1 MRFEILHRESPI
13 AVYNLESRIS
23 NLESRISNLESIHP
37 MAADNVLI
45 RSSIKARLIKC
56 FAVAILVPSIIT
68 AIAGVLMI
76 RKQIYHQ
83 AQVRVT
89 SDLESAKEIYNNYAE
104 RLKDSL
110 RIHATRMIV
119 YGALERNDTTGLV
132 EEMEKIRKAERL
144 DVLTLTDASGKVF
157 YRTCN
162 PTLVGDDQS
171 ADAFVQHVRQNK
183 TPVSSTEIIAREEL
197 IKESKILAD
206 QALMDLTFTRM
217 AGPSEKTQTTSGM
230 MLRGAAPVFTAG
242 GRFVG
247 VLIGGMLLN
256 RNYEIV
262 DKIRTTV
269 FKEESYKGQ
278 QVGTATIFQDD
289 VRISTNVR
297 NADGSRAI
305 TTRISAEVADAVLKR
320 NDTWRGRAFV
330 VNDWYISAYTPIPD
344 LSGNTVGILY
354 VGTLERPYRDILWK
368 NLYMYFGITLLA
380 MGLAI
385 GIAIVVA
392 NKISRPIHAMAAAA
406 RKIAEGDYSQKVE
419 ITSDDETGFLANNF
433 NNMVSE
439 LVRAHQELRESAE
452 TLERKVEQRTKE
464 LKAMQA
470 HLIQSEKLAGVG
482 KLAAGVAHEINNPL
496 TCVLTNTSLMLADLP
511 PEDPRREDLQTV
523 VDETLRCRK
532 IVKGLLDFARQT
544 KPQKQRLDLN
554 KVASDVITLIRN
566 QASFQNIA
574 IRTDLDPSL
583 PTVFAD
589 ADQMRQVVLNIIL
602 NAADAMPQGG
612 EIHIHS
618 LFESQTGQAML
629 RISDTGPGIP
639 AEIQD
644 KLFEPFFTTK
654 KTGTGLGLSIAY
666 GIMDR
671 HKGSLKIESSPGHGT
686 TIVVILP
693 TNIEAIDD

>member
-1 MRFEILHRESPI
+1 ML
-13 AVYNLESRIS
+13 
-23 NLESRISNLESIHP
+23 
-37 MAADNVLI
+37 
-45 RSSIKARLIKC
+45 
-56 FAVAILVPSIIT
+56 
-68 AIAGVLMI
+68 
-76 RKQIYHQ
+76 
-83 AQVRVT
+83 
-89 SDLESAKEIYNNYAE
+89 
-104 RLKDSL
+104 LK
-110 RIHATRMIV
+110 
-119 YGALERNDTTGLV
+119 
-132 EEMEKIRKAERL
+132 
-144 DVLTLTDASGKVF
+144 
-157 YRTCN
+157 
-162 PTLVGDDQS
+162 
-171 ADAFVQHVRQNK
+171 
-183 TPVSSTEIIAREEL
+183 
-197 IKESKILAD
+197 
-206 QALMDLTFTRM
+206 
-217 AGPSEKTQTTSGM
+217 
-230 MLRGAAPVFTAG
+230 GAAPVFTAG

-247 VLIGGMLLN
+247 ILIGGKLLN

-305 TTRISAEVADAVLKR
+305 TTRVSAEVADVVLKR

-330 VNDWYISAYTPIPD
+330 VNDWYISAYAPIRGLKD
-344 LSGNTVGILY
+344 DTIGMLY
-354 VGTLERPYRDILWK
+354 VGTLERPYRDILFK

-380 MGLAI
+380 MGLAS
-385 GIAIVVA
+385 GIAILVA
-392 NKISRPIHAMAAAA
+392 NKISRPIHAMADAAQ
-406 RKIAEGDYSQKVE
+406 KIAEGDYSQKVE

-433 NNMVSE
+433 NHMVSE
-439 LVRAHQELRESAE
+439 LVRAHQELRDSAE
-452 TLERKVEQRTKE
+452 NLERKVEQRTAE
-464 LKAMQA
+464 VKAMQA

-554 KVASDVITLIRN
+554 KVATDVITLVRN
-566 QASFQNIA
+566 QASFQNIT
-574 IRTDLDPSL
+574 IQGDLDSGI
-583 PTVFAD
+583 PTVLAD

-612 EIHIHS
+612 EIRVRT
-618 LFESQTGQAML
+618 LYEPKTRQVLM

-654 KTGTGLGLSIAY
+654 KTGTGLGLAIAY

-671 HKGSLKIESSPGHGT
+671 HKGSLKIESALGHGT
-686 TIVVILP
+686 TVVVILS
-693 TNIEAIDD
+693 TDVTSIDD

>member
-1 MRFEILHRESPI
+1 M
-13 AVYNLESRIS
+13 N
-23 NLESRISNLESIHP
+23 P
-37 MAADNVLI
+37 MAAEKVVI
-45 RSSIKARLIKC
+45 RSSIKARLIKS
-56 FAVAILVPSIIT
+56 FTVAILIPSIVT
-68 AIAGVLMI
+68 AVAGVMMI
-76 RKQIYHQ
+76 RQQIYDQ

-89 SDLESAKEIYNNYAE
+89 ADLESAKEIYSNYAE

-119 YGALERNDTTGLV
+119 YGALERGDSKGLDA
-132 EEMEKIRKAERL
+132 EMERIRNAEKL
-144 DVLTLTDASGKVF
+144 DILTLTDSSGKVF
-157 YRTCN
+157 YRTSN
-162 PTLVGDDQS
+162 PDLVGDDQS
-171 ADAFVQHVRQNK
+171 GDPFVAYVRQNR
-183 TPVSSTEIIAREEL
+183 TPVSSTGIVPREEL
-197 IKESKILAD
+197 LKESSKLAD
-206 QALMDLTFTRM
+206 QALMDITFTRM
-217 AGPSEKTQTTSGM
+217 AEPSEKTKTTSGM
-230 MLRGAAPVFTAG
+230 MLKGAAPVFTAG

-247 VLIGGMLLN
+247 ILIGGKLLN

-305 TTRISAEVADAVLKR
+305 TTRVSAEVADAVLKR

-330 VNDWYISAYTPIPD
+330 VNDWYISAYAPIPSLKGD
-344 LSGNTVGILY
+344 TIGMLY
-354 VGTLERPYRDILWK
+354 VGTLERPYRDILYK

-380 MGLAI
+380 VGLAS
-385 GIAIVVA
+385 GIAIWVA
-392 NKISRPIHAMAAAA
+392 NKISRPLHAMADAAQ
-406 RKIAEGDYSQKVE
+406 KIAEGDYSQKVE

-433 NNMVSE
+433 NHMVSQ
-439 LVRAHQELRESAE
+439 LVRAHQELRDSAE
-452 TLERKVEQRTKE
+452 TLERKVEQRTAE
-464 LKAMQA
+464 VKAMQA

-554 KVASDVITLIRN
+554 KVAADVITLVRN
-566 QASFQNIA
+566 QASFQNIT
-574 IRTDLDPSL
+574 IHTDLDSGI
-583 PTVFAD
+583 PTVLAD
-589 ADQMRQVVLNIIL
+589 ADQMRQVALNIIL

-612 EIHIHS
+612 EIRVRT
-618 LFESQTGQAML
+618 LYEPETRQVKM

-654 KTGTGLGLSIAY
+654 KTGTGLGLAIAY

-671 HKGSLKIESSPGHGT
+671 HKGSLKIESALGHGT
-686 TIVVILP
+686 TVIVILP
-693 TNIEAIDD
+693 TDITSIDD